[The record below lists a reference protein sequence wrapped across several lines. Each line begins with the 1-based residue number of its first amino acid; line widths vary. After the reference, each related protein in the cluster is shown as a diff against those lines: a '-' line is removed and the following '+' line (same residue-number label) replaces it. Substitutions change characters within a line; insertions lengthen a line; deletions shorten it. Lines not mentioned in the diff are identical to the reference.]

1 MFSVHIIVLHA
12 SPSYIYA
19 RVGRR
24 RHARLKEQ
32 GLGGTKVCI
41 VATAVINSCSK
52 AMIKKADLGK

>member
-12 SPSYIYA
+12 SPSYMYA

-32 GLGGTKVCI
+32 GPGGTEVCI
-41 VATAVINSCSK
+41 VATTVINLCSK
-52 AMIKKADLGK
+52 AMIRRLI